1 MVPNMEKKPQP
12 ISVEL
17 GEKEAE
23 GIYSNMVLI
32 THSPAEFILD
42 FARVLPGLPKSK
54 VFARILMTPRHVK
67 GLLEALKENVGKYE
81 AQHGEIKPLSQAEKQ
96 RGIGF

>member
-1 MVPNMEKKPQP
+1 MERKQQP

-17 GEKEAE
+17 GDKESE

-42 FARVLPGLPKSK
+42 FARVLPGVPKTK
-54 VFARILMTPRHVK
+54 VFARIVMTPSHVK
-67 GLLEALKENVGKYE
+67 GLLEALKENVSRYE
-81 AQHGEIKPLSQAEKQ
+81 TQHGPIKTFAPDEKQ
-96 RGIGF
+96 KGIGF

>member
-1 MVPNMEKKPQP
+1 MEKKQTP

-42 FARVLPGLPKSK
+42 FARVLPGAPKSK
-54 VFARILMTPRHVK
+54 VFARIVMTPRHVK
-67 GLLEALKENVGKYE
+67 GLLEALKENVGKFE
-81 AQHGEIKPLSQAEKQ
+81 AQHGTITPLSQAEKQ
-96 RGIGF
+96 KGIGF